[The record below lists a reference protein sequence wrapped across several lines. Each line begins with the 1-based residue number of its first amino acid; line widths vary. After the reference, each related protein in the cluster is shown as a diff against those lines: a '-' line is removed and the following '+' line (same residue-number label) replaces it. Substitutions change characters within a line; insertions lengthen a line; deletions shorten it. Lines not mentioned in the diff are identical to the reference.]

1 MSLPVR
7 LEVFEGPLDL
17 LLYLIE
23 KNKIDI
29 YDIPIV
35 TITQQYMAY
44 IRNMKTQDMN
54 VMSEFLVM
62 AATLI
67 DIKCRMLLPREVNEE
82 GEEEDPREE
91 LVRKL
96 LEYKMYKYMA
106 FELRDKQVDAAKSW
120 YKEPSLPKE
129 VEDYKAPIDY
139 DELMGGVDLAK
150 LHEIF
155 KNVLKRQ
162 EDKIDPIRS
171 GFGKIE
177 KDEINMEEKQIY
189 IEDYVKNHKTF
200 SFRNLLE
207 KQGSRMEVIV
217 TFMAILEMMKQGV
230 ISIVQE
236 ETFSDIIITSA
247 LAA

>member
-1 MSLPVR
+1 
-7 LEVFEGPLDL
+7 
-17 LLYLIE
+17 
-23 KNKIDI
+23 
-29 YDIPIV
+29 
-35 TITQQYMAY
+35 
-44 IRNMKTQDMN
+44 
-54 VMSEFLVM
+54 
-62 AATLI
+62 
-67 DIKCRMLLPREVNEE
+67 
-82 GEEEDPREE
+82 
-91 LVRKL
+91 
-96 LEYKMYKYMA
+96 MA
-106 FELRDKQVDAAKSW
+106 FELRDRQVDAAKSW
-120 YKEPSLPKE
+120 YRESSLPKE
-129 VEDYKAPIDY
+129 VKDYQPPIDY
-139 DELMGGVDLAK
+139 EELIGDMNLAK

-171 GFGKIE
+171 NFGKIE

-207 KQGSRMEVIV
+207 KQGSKMEVIV